1 MSEKIKIII
10 TGGGTGGHIYPA
22 ISIARALEKLL
33 PSCEILFVGALGR
46 MEMEKV
52 PAEGYKIVGLPVAGL
67 KRELTAENLKLP
79 GKIFKSLS
87 LAGTIIDNFKPH
99 VAVGVGGYA
108 SAPLLWMASRRKV
121 PYLIQE
127 QNSYAGLTNR
137 ILGRKARKICVAYQ
151 GMERFFRKEKIILT
165 GNPVRE
171 EITKVSDTG
180 KSEARKYF
188 GIDPVKQTLLVV
200 GGSQG
205 AGTLNECVK
214 KWISGRDYGNIQM
227 IWQYGRFYRDGIMKF
242 MEENRTDAVK
252 EFEFIKRMDLAFSAA
267 DVIITRAG
275 AGTISELCIAGKA
288 CIFVPS
294 PNVAENHQAHNAM
307 ALVKSNAALM
317 VPDHLAGE
325 KVMKEAVS
333 LLADPERIHEMETN
347 IAALAIKNSAELIAN
362 EVINIIQEK

>member
-1 MSEKIKIII
+1 
-10 TGGGTGGHIYPA
+10 
-22 ISIARALEKLL
+22 
-33 PSCEILFVGALGR
+33 
-46 MEMEKV
+46 
-52 PAEGYKIVGLPVAGL
+52 
-67 KRELTAENLKLP
+67 
-79 GKIFKSLS
+79 
-87 LAGTIIDNFKPH
+87 
-99 VAVGVGGYA
+99 
-108 SAPLLWMASRRKV
+108 
-121 PYLIQE
+121 
-127 QNSYAGLTNR
+127 
-137 ILGRKARKICVAYQ
+137 
-151 GMERFFRKEKIILT
+151 MERFFRKEKIILT

-307 ALVKSNAALM
+307 ALVRSNAALM

-333 LLADPERIHEMETN
+333 LLADPERIREMETN